1 MYHVATLYGIVIP
14 PGATQ
19 VEVRPVFG
27 RGQRRLMYRGP
38 VHRDGVDITED
49 VIADHVATDA
59 AFWEY
64 VAAQVRTKVLQA
76 PQDGAW
82 QFRLSVCFQ
91 DQHGAP
97 ATLDPDSGITSRV
110 TAEAWDFW
118 KVDGAPD
125 KSTPTEQALLSV
137 VKETCS
143 LARGALERSMAS
155 EQNIATA
162 VKEVLTQVMPS
173 IAEMAKG
180 IALASAQGQHAPFLA
195 LVEKQLGHENQRADK
210 ATDAVLRMLKERQE
224 SGDSLEGLTKMV
236 TLGTAAV
243 GLWNKTKGLAN

>member
-1 MYHVATLYGIVIP
+1 MATLYGIVIP
-14 PGATQ
+14 PGAAQ

-38 VHRDGVDITED
+38 VQRDGVDITED

-76 PQDGAW
+76 PPDGAW

-110 TAEAWDFW
+110 TAEAWEFYRAAASQEDASATGVLANTLGQLAT
-118 KVDGAPD
+118 K
-125 KSTPTEQALLSV
+125 QADAQSAQ
-137 VKETCS
+137 S
-143 LARGALERSMAS
+143 QAM
-155 EQNIATA
+155 
-162 VKEVLTQVMPS
+162 
-173 IAEMAKG
+173 AEMAKTLSSCVKE
-180 IALASAQGQHAPFLA
+180 IAATAIQQSMAPLMEAQKLIADNA
-195 LVEKQLGHENQRADK
+195 RRAEERAD
-210 ATDAVLRMLKERQE
+210 
-224 SGDSLEGLTKMV
+224 
-236 TLGTAAV
+236 
-243 GLWNKTKGLAN
+243 GLAVDLFKNLTTRPKTDTGSGFGLLRDLLGVAKEAKTLLN